1 MILIKVDG
9 TLQTKYLSLKPL
21 LKEQS
26 MLDGNRPPYRMFIDL
41 GYHGSQKKRIGSGKQ
56 GYTHVH
62 TEKERERWRSW
73 RYRGQ
78 AKDNNKSVFLEAL
91 GVLARLSVVLVFFLF
106 LFFCS
111 VIFMDAGIC

>member
-1 MILIKVDG
+1 MEIDHLTGCSLIW
-9 TLQTKYLSLKPL
+9 
-21 LKEQS
+21 
-26 MLDGNRPPYRMFIDL
+26 

-106 LFFCS
+106 LFFAVLYLWMQVFVDNPT
-111 VIFMDAGIC
+111 VINRS

>member
-1 MILIKVDG
+1 MILIKVDV
-9 TLQTKYLSLKPL
+9 TLQTKYLTLKPL

-26 MLDGNRPPYRMFIDL
+26 MLDGNSHLTGCSLIW
-41 GYHGSQKKRIGSGKQ
+41 GYHGSQKKRIGSEQ

-78 AKDNNKSVFLEAL
+78 ARQQFKKCFPRGTSVSKAQCCF
-91 GVLARLSVVLVFFLF
+91 GVFFVF
-106 LFFCS
+106 VFCS